1 MVKQT
6 KKITIIL
13 ILFSILLVHLPFL
26 KQAFHIDDTYFFY
39 VAKQILRDPIH
50 PLSFKINWDGTLRTA
65 FDFSGSPPLF
75 EYYLAIIMKFFG
87 ESEWILHFS
96 MIIYSIIISLCM
108 YLLGKRFSK
117 HPLSCALLM
126 LFTPAYLVMAHT
138 IMLDIPALALFLS
151 GVTCFIYGIDNDKAS
166 LLISSTVILGLAFLV
181 RYNTLISLPLLIIY
195 SLIKKGKWDKRILY
209 LSISIIIFFIYN
221 YYTSLVYGK
230 LHFSKAVTLIFSPRF
245 FKLFVYSIALGSY
258 IGGATIFSAS
268 PIFISFFLARK
279 KIGLYLTLALSLL
292 IGVFAKCR
300 LGFNIMGAS
309 LVSFFIFAFL
319 SFLYTLLQECEY
331 RHSLKDRWVQDNIF
345 LLVWVICIIGFHTL
359 VAFVAVRY
367 ILYLIPPL
375 IILFY
380 RLIENKLSA
389 KLART
394 ISIITITL
402 TLGSGLLVSWADFL
416 YANVYRDFSY
426 NVALNFKNKENTI
439 WYAGHWGYQ
448 FYMDKQNYLQIENFS
463 LLPKKGDI
471 IFIAVR
477 PEPEFIH
484 PDLGKRLRIVENI
497 VYNSEFPI
505 RTMNEESNAG
515 FYSSSTREKFTFLP
529 FSFSQVK
536 LEEFLICEVTR

>member
-1 MVKQT
+1 VVKQT

-13 ILFSILLVHLPFL
+13 ILFSILLIHLPFL

-87 ESEWILHFS
+87 ESERILHFS

-117 HPLSCALLM
+117 HPLSCVLLM
-126 LFTPAYLVMAHT
+126 LFSPAYLVMAHT
-138 IMLDIPALALFLS
+138 IMLDIPALALFLA
-151 GVTCFIYGIDNDKAS
+151 GVTCFIYGIDNDKVF
-166 LLISSTVILGLAFLV
+166 LLISSAVILGLACLV
-181 RYNTLISLPLLIIY
+181 KYNTLISFPFLIIY

-209 LSISIIIFFIYN
+209 LSISIIIFLIYN
-221 YYTSLVYGK
+221 YYTSLVYGE
-230 LHFSKAVTLIFSPRF
+230 LHFSKAVTLIFSPHF
-245 FKLFVYSIALGSY
+245 FKMFVYLIALGSY
-258 IGGATIFSAS
+258 IGGATIFPAS

-279 KIGLYLTLALSLL
+279 SLGPYLTLILSLL
-292 IGVFAKCR
+292 VGVFAKYT

-309 LVSFFIFAFL
+309 LLSFFIFAFL
-319 SFLYTLLQECEY
+319 SFLYTLFQECEY
-331 RHSLKDRWVQDNIF
+331 RHSLKNKWVQDNIF
-345 LLVWVICIIGFHTL
+345 LLAWIICIIGFHTL
-359 VAFVAVRY
+359 VVFVAVRY

-380 RLIENKLSA
+380 RLLENKLPV
-389 KLART
+389 KLVST

-402 TLGSGLLVSWADFL
+402 TFSLGCLVSWADFL
-416 YANVYRDFSY
+416 YANVYRNFSY
-426 NVALNFKNKENTI
+426 NVAPNFKTKENTI

-471 IFIAVR
+471 LMIATR
-477 PEPEFIH
+477 PEPEMIH
-484 PDLGKRLRIVENI
+484 PYLAKRLRMIDDVS
-497 VYNSEFPI
+497 YNDSFPI
-505 RTMNEESNAG
+505 RTMNEESHVG
-515 FYSSSTREKFTFLP
+515 FYSSSTRIKFTFLP
-529 FSFSQVK
+529 FSFSNSM
-536 LEEFLICEVTR
+536 LEEFFIYEVVQ